1 MKHTTNVVRDLM
13 PPSQESTLVNQS
25 TLDHDQVPVA
35 AAFRMNTTH
44 SYAQGI
50 AKAAATA
57 ALVGLLGWGISASVP
72 QASWA
77 NGYNLADGSFRYANR
92 DSSTKAQKYMDI
104 ALAPCDKNYQTN
116 KDQADRTTFGHYYK
130 VTYTFNNN
138 FEYWGGRP
146 FWWCTIPQGTEL
158 VGNITKEEILNKSDQ
173 PKKGEMALNEWA
185 KNRRFLW
192 TNEGN
197 TAQKFSDEWGRMTG
211 ENFQY
216 NKAGNTLDTSRE
228 YAKATKHLLVN
239 WTPAGNVK
247 HVVTFY
253 LKVNDMTKPLR
264 FAAGVYQV
272 MGNWHYTQGKVEMPS
287 ELPAYSKL
295 YELAYPERLEV
306 QAMGTTTEENR
317 KQILKGLWEKNKDN
331 TVLLSKLFGEP
342 KTEEDFG
349 KAVKINNDGSA
360 SVTYKDNTV
369 DHPSTDTITKESLTK
384 RYVPLN
390 ERLAP
395 KYPKLTLVKKP
406 QKLSS
411 DEQNAVKKAV
421 EDVNKDIKDQIQ
433 NVEVDAQGNATI
445 TYKDKYQPNST
456 SHIDGINLVLAKPS
470 LADQY
475 TPRYPVAM
483 AVGDPDGLEDDEITA
498 LQQKIW
504 DANKDNQGFYD
515 AINNDKKNIFVS
527 NDGSVTIT
535 YKDYEADYPSQDT
548 MDKRQ
553 LVYKRPAL
561 ADDNTIEVKTPARME
576 VKDSTKLED
585 GEQTKVRNALW
596 EVNKG
601 IQDKLKENA
610 TSSFVFDNATKIVKV
625 VFKDDSTRL
634 LSYEELVYTKGQASK
649 PTLQQ
654 KESNGYK
661 YNITKLVIDNKDDP
675 QAKDWNDFA
684 KQFIIDNW
692 KAKTGETEIT
702 KDYINSTDGL
712 LNKFTVDGANY
723 GGGMMLHKYAGK
735 WDTAQGSTLTLSNN
749 NFGSN
754 KGIIGMHLV
763 GTQIE
768 LNENGMYGPSAVIT
782 LKKEDCFMSNAS
794 AFDKN
799 QKKDDLD
806 KILDKILDNK
816 GLSEVDKQ
824 KVKDKFKKDHE
835 QDINNMDSEDKLG
848 KLIGDAQKEADTKK
862 KEAEAQKQK
871 DEATQGLTGED
882 KKKLENELNGKTD
895 PDEIRKIINE
905 HNNKKA
911 DEEQKQKN
919 EQKQQEQQEKQE
931 EANNKQQQEQGTID
945 QKKQEQQTQDNA
957 DKKKG
962 EDAQKKAE
970 LDKKKQAAIDEINGN
985 GDLTPEDKEK
995 YRKQVEQA
1003 GDIAAVETAQNEA
1016 KQKGEANKTAA
1027 QTNSNKDMGK
1037 EKTAAK
1043 DEISKLQNLSDT
1055 QKGDFKKQ
1063 VEDAD
1068 SSDKI
1073 AEILE
1078 NARKEDAKAGAKKK
1092 IEELK
1097 KAGALTEDEAQD
1109 FNKRIDGAKT
1119 SREIDAIVE
1128 EAELLKVK
1136 KDARDKLDKLEH
1148 LNNAQKQAA
1157 QDAVDGAQTD
1167 PSNDN
1172 MKTIEQVK
1180 AAITKT
1186 VEDAS
1191 NLDKKMEKLKNLVDL
1206 VNKQK
1211 GELTKKPEY
1220 TANTDNKKT
1229 SFDSA
1234 LAAAEKALTKDTGE
1248 NSDAA
1253 AVDEMHAKLEA
1264 AVEAL
1269 GGDVVD
1275 RSQLKAEVD
1284 KALALTGKAP
1294 NTQAS
1299 SKYTNASADKKAD
1312 FDKKLKEAQ
1321 DALADKNASQEAL
1334 TQAAQNLANASAA
1347 LDGVDKSALVAKIAA
1362 AVAAKET
1369 PAYTADTQQK
1379 QAALDNALATAQQI
1393 NNKAGATE
1401 REVTNA
1407 IDQLEAALTALSG
1420 KVWADKIDPAA
1431 PSPKIKVDRA
1441 DKLTPQEQTQIKEA
1455 VEKANAQHK
1464 DKIHAIDVDEKGQ
1477 VTITY
1482 KDDTAKYPSK
1492 DVIAPA
1498 LTIEVKTPENTTL
1511 KLPTKI
1517 RVPNAKKLTAD
1528 EQKKVKEGFLAAN
1541 ADVKD
1546 ENVTVG
1552 EDGTITVTFP
1562 GSLGGDGKPQTKV
1575 VPGTSVV
1582 EQMTQAEIHAGDVK
1596 PLVKPVLVFD
1606 VDHLTQGDIDAA
1618 KAALAQA
1625 NKALGISANMV
1636 SLNAQTK
1643 KFVLTFKDGS
1653 TISLDMD
1660 KVVSER
1666 TSKNTEIH
1674 VPDHKLQTYNDA
1686 LTAEEKAQVAAAIVA
1701 ANADIRLGLD
1711 RVSVADDGA
1720 ATITFKD
1727 GSTKVVAA
1735 ASLVEKLKKP
1745 DQPEQPGQPEHP
1757 GQPEQPDQPQQPGQ
1771 PEQPGQF
1778 GNNGEEPVEN
1788 KAETP
1793 TTSDLFNG
1801 GVLAALVSSAFTAVS
1816 GAFGIKRKKK
1826 ARKNTK

>member
-1 MKHTTNVVRDLM
+1 MKHTTNAVSDLI
-13 PPSQESTLVNQS
+13 PPSQETTLANQS
-25 TLDHDQVPVA
+25 TLDHHQVPVA
-35 AAFRMNTTH
+35 AAFRMNATRTH
-44 SYAQGI
+44 SQGI

-57 ALVGLLGWGISASVP
+57 ALVGVLSWGISASVP
-72 QASWA
+72 QTSWA

-92 DSSTKAQKYMDI
+92 DSSTKAQKYTDI
-104 ALAPCDKNYQTN
+104 ALVPCDKNHQSD
-116 KDQADRTTFGHYYK
+116 KDKADRITFGHYYK

-146 FWWCTIPQGTEL
+146 FWWCTIPQGTEIQ
-158 VGNITKEEILNKSDQ
+158 GNITKQDFDSGDKLTKSEELDIND
-173 PKKGEMALNEWA
+173 WA
-185 KNRRFLW
+185 QHNRFLW
-192 TNEGN
+192 KNEGSD
-197 TAQKFSDEWGRMTG
+197 AAKFKDEWARMTG
-211 ENFQY
+211 ENFGY
-216 NKAGNTLDTSRE
+216 NQDGGTIDTSRKFSAE
-228 YAKATKHLLVN
+228 TKNLLVN

-247 HVVTFY
+247 RVVTFY

-272 MGNWHYTQGKVEMPS
+272 MGNWHYTQGKVETPS

-306 QAMGTTTEENR
+306 KEMGKTDDANR
-317 KQILKGLWEKNKDN
+317 KQILKNLWEKNKDN
-331 TVLLSKLFGEP
+331 ADLLSKLFGEP

-349 KAVKINNDGSA
+349 KAVTINDDGSA
-360 SVTYKDNTV
+360 SVTYKDNTA

-395 KYPKLTLVKKP
+395 KYPQLTLVKKT
-406 QKLSS
+406 QQLSG
-411 DEQNAVKKAV
+411 DEQKAVKEAVLKAN
-421 EDVNKDIKDQIQ
+421 EDIKDNIQ
-433 NVEVDAQGNATI
+433 DVSVDAQGNATI

-456 SHIDGINLVLAKPS
+456 SRIDAANLVLAKPS
-470 LADQY
+470 LAESVHPY
-475 TPRYPVAM
+475 YPVAIP
-483 AVGDPDGLEDDEITA
+483 VGNPSDLNKGEMDTLRKQIF
-498 LQQKIW
+498 
-504 DANKDNQGFYD
+504 DANKANKEFMD
-515 AINNDKKNIFVS
+515 AIENKEDKIVVNK
-527 NDGSVTIT
+527 DGSATIT
-535 YKDYEADYPSQDT
+535 YKDDEGNEYPSKTT
-548 MDKRQ
+548 MAANR
-553 LVYKRPAL
+553 LVYKRPKI
-561 ADDNTIEVKTPARME
+561 ADDVTIEVKTPARIE
-576 VKDSTKLED
+576 VKDSTKLESD
-585 GEQTKVRNALW
+585 EQTKVREALW
-596 EVNKG
+596 EANKG
-601 IQDKLKENA
+601 IQDKLKDTKETA
-610 TSSFVFDNATKIVKV
+610 FTFDNAKQEVTVT
-625 VFKDDSTRL
+625 FKDGSTRTL
-634 LSYEELVYTKGQASK
+634 MYDELVYTKGKAEQPSAKKVQQAGF
-649 PTLQQ
+649 T
-654 KESNGYK
+654 
-661 YNITKLVIDNKDDP
+661 YNITKLAIADKNHP
-675 QAKDWNDFA
+675 QPADWNSFIT
-684 KQFIIDNW
+684 QFILENW
-692 KAKTGETEIT
+692 KAKTGQPQLT
-702 KDYINSTDGL
+702 KEYINRTDGL
-712 LNKFTVDGANY
+712 INKFTADDPST
-723 GGGMMLHKYAGK
+723 GGGMTLYKFHGK
-735 WDTAQGSTLTLSNN
+735 WDTINNSTLTLGDNRSS
-749 NFGSN
+749 G
-754 KGIIGMHLV
+754 GIISMYHHDNV
-763 GTQIE
+763 IE
-768 LNENGMYGPSAVIT
+768 LKSLRGFMPATVIT
-782 LKKEDCFMSNAS
+782 LTNNDCFVSNAP
-794 AFDKN
+794 AFDKD
-799 QKKDDLD
+799 KKKADLD

-816 GLSEVDKQ
+816 GLSEEDKQ

-882 KKKLENELNGKTD
+882 KKKLEDELNGQTD
-895 PDEIRKIINE
+895 PDKIRKIINE

-911 DEEQKQKN
+911 DEDQKQKN
-919 EQKQQEQQEKQE
+919 EE
-931 EANNKQQQEQGTID
+931 
-945 QKKQEQQTQDNA
+945 KKQEQQAQDNA
-957 DKKKG
+957 DRQKG
-962 EDAQKKAE
+962 EEAQKKAE
-970 LDKKKQAAIDEINGN
+970 LDKKKQAALDEINGN

-995 YRKQVEQA
+995 YRKQVEDA
-1003 GDIAAVETAQNEA
+1003 GDAAAVESAQNEA
-1016 KQKGEANKTAA
+1016 KQKGDANKTAA
-1027 QTNSNKDMGK
+1027 QTNNNKDMSK
-1037 EKTAAK
+1037 EKTSAK
-1043 DEISKLQNLSDT
+1043 DEIEKLQNLSDT
-1055 QKGDFKKQ
+1055 QKGEFKNQ
-1063 VEDAD
+1063 IEGAD

-1097 KAGALTEDEAQD
+1097 NAGALTEDEAQD
-1109 FNKRIDGAKT
+1109 FNKRIDDAKT

-1167 PSNDN
+1167 PSNDK

-1186 VEDAS
+1186 VENAS

-1211 GELTKKPEY
+1211 DELTKKPEY

-1234 LAAAEKALTKDTGE
+1234 LVAAEKALTKDTGE

-1299 SKYTNASADKKAD
+1299 YVYTNASADKKAT
-1312 FDKKLKEAQ
+1312 FDTKLKEAQ
-1321 DALADKNASQEAL
+1321 DALNDKNASQDAL
-1334 TQAAQNLANASAA
+1334 TQAAQNLANASAT
-1347 LDGVDKSALVAKIAA
+1347 LDGADKSALAAKIAA

-1369 PAYTADTQQK
+1369 PAYTADTQEK
-1379 QAALDNALATAQQI
+1379 QAALDNALAAAQQI
-1393 NNKAGATE
+1393 NNKAGATAQD
-1401 REVTNA
+1401 VANA
-1407 IDQLEAALTALSG
+1407 IDKLDAALTALSG

-1441 DKLTPQEQTQIKEA
+1441 DRLTPAEQTQIKEA
-1455 VEKANAQHK
+1455 VEQANAQNK
-1464 DKIHAIDVDEKGQ
+1464 DKIHAISVDDKGQ

-1511 KLPTKI
+1511 NVPTKI
-1517 RVPNAKKLTAD
+1517 RVPNAQKLTAD

-1546 ENVTVG
+1546 ENVAVG
-1552 EDGTITVTFP
+1552 EDGAITVTFP
-1562 GSLGGDGKPQTKV
+1562 GSLGNDGKPQTKV
-1575 VPGTSVV
+1575 VPGTSLV

-1625 NKALGISANMV
+1625 NKALGISADMV

-1643 KFVLTFKDGS
+1643 KFVVTFKDGS

-1666 TSKNTEIH
+1666 TSANTEIH

-1686 LTAEEKAQVAAAIVA
+1686 LTAEEKAQVTAAIVA

-1720 ATITFKD
+1720 ATITFKN

-1745 DQPEQPGQPEHP
+1745 TGSMEPNQGGADHTKTKESKARVPE
-1757 GQPEQPDQPQQPGQ
+1757 
-1771 PEQPGQF
+1771 
-1778 GNNGEEPVEN
+1778 
-1788 KAETP
+1788 
-1793 TTSDLFNG
+1793 TSDSFDG
-1801 GVLAALVSSAFTAVS
+1801 GALAALASSALAAVS

>member
-1 MKHTTNVVRDLM
+1 MKHTTNVVSDLI
-13 PPSQESTLVNQS
+13 PPSQETTLANQS
-25 TLDHDQVPVA
+25 TLDHHQVPVA
-35 AAFRMNTTH
+35 AAFRMNATRTH
-44 SYAQGI
+44 SQGI

-57 ALVGLLGWGISASVP
+57 ALVGVLSWGISASVP
-72 QASWA
+72 QTSWA

-92 DSSTKAQKYMDI
+92 DSSTKAQKYTDI
-104 ALAPCDKNYQTN
+104 ALVPCDKNHQSD
-116 KDQADRTTFGHYYK
+116 KDKADRTTFGHYYK

-146 FWWCTIPQGTEL
+146 FWWCTIPQGTEIQ
-158 VGNITKEEILNKSDQ
+158 GNITKEDFDSGDKLVKSEELDLND
-173 PKKGEMALNEWA
+173 WA
-185 KNRRFLW
+185 HHNRFLW
-192 TNEGN
+192 NNEGSD
-197 TAQKFSDEWGRMTG
+197 AAKFKEEWARMTG
-211 ENFQY
+211 ENFGY
-216 NKAGNTLDTSRE
+216 NQAGGTIDTSRKFSDE
-228 YAKATKHLLVN
+228 TKNLLVN

-247 HVVTFY
+247 RVVTFY

-272 MGNWHYTQGKVEMPS
+272 MGNWHYTQGKVETPS

-306 QAMGTTTEENR
+306 KEMGKTDDANR
-317 KQILKGLWEKNKDN
+317 KQILKNLWEKNKDN
-331 TVLLSKLFGEP
+331 TDLLSKLFGEP

-360 SVTYKDNTV
+360 SVTYKDNTA
-369 DHPSTDTITKESLTK
+369 DHSSTDTITKESLTK

-390 ERLAP
+390 ERIAP

-406 QKLSS
+406 QQLSS
-411 DEQNAVKKAV
+411 DEQKAVKEAVQKAN
-421 EDVNKDIKDQIQ
+421 EDIKDQIQ
-433 NVEVDAQGNATI
+433 DVSVDAKGNATV

-456 SHIDGINLVLAKPS
+456 SRIDAANLVLAKPS
-470 LADQY
+470 LAETVHPY
-475 TPRYPVAM
+475 YPVAIP
-483 AVGDPDGLEDDEITA
+483 VDNPSNLTQGERGNLRKQIF
-498 LQQKIW
+498 
-504 DANKDNQGFYD
+504 DANKANKDFMA
-515 AINNDKKNIFVS
+515 AIENKEDKIVVNH
-527 NDGSVTIT
+527 DGSATVT
-535 YKDYEADYPSQDT
+535 YKDDEGDEYPSKT
-548 MDKRQ
+548 NMAASR
-553 LVYKRPAL
+553 LVYKRPKI
-561 ADDNTIEVKTPARME
+561 ADDVKLEVKTPARIE
-576 VKDSTKLED
+576 VKDSTKLD
-585 GEQTKVRNALW
+585 NDEQTKVRNALW
-596 EVNKG
+596 DANQG
-601 IQDKLKENA
+601 IKDKLKA
-610 TSSFVFDNATKIVKV
+610 DPTSSFVFDNANKIVKV

-634 LSYEELVYTKGQASK
+634 ISYEELVYTKGQASK

-654 KESNGYK
+654 KQSNSYK
-661 YNITKLVIDNKDDP
+661 YNIQKIVISNQNQPTFDDW
-675 QAKDWNDFA
+675 KTFVRR
-684 KQFIIDNW
+684 FIRDNW
-692 KAKTGETEIT
+692 KAKNGEIT
-702 KDYINSTDGL
+702 DDFINGHDEL
-712 LNKFTVDGANY
+712 MNKFDKDGSSY
-723 GGGMMLHKYAGK
+723 GGGMELYKYAGK
-735 WDTAQGSTLTLSNN
+735 WDTVEHSNLTLSNN
-749 NFGSN
+749 GFNVH
-754 KGIIGMHLV
+754 GIIGIHFV
-763 GTQIE
+763 NDHIE
-768 LNENGMYGPSAVIT
+768 VNCNGAFGPTAAFT
-782 LKKEDCFMSNAS
+782 LSKNDCFVSNAP
-794 AFDKN
+794 AFDKD
-799 QKKDDLD
+799 KKKADLD

-816 GLSEVDKQ
+816 GLSEEDKQ

-848 KLIGDAQKEADTKK
+848 KLIGDAQKEADNKK
-862 KEAEAQKQK
+862 KEAEVQKQK
-871 DEATQGLTGED
+871 DAATQGLTGEE
-882 KKKLENELNGKTD
+882 KKKLEDELNGKTD

-911 DEEQKQKN
+911 DEDQKQKN
-919 EQKQQEQQEKQE
+919 EQKQQEQQEKQN
-931 EANNKQQQEQGTID
+931 EANNKQQQEQGSIE
-945 QKKQEQQTQDNA
+945 QKKQEHQAQDNA
-957 DKKKG
+957 DKQKG
-962 EDAQKKAE
+962 DEAQKKAE
-970 LDKKKQAAIDEINGN
+970 LDKKKQAAIDEINNN

-995 YRKQVEQA
+995 YRKKVEQA
-1003 GDIAAVETAQNEA
+1003 GDTTAVESAQNEA

-1027 QTNSNKDMGK
+1027 QTNSNKDMGA

-1055 QKGDFKKQ
+1055 QKGEFKNQ
-1063 VEDAD
+1063 IEGAD

-1097 KAGALTEDEAQD
+1097 NAGALTEDEAQG
-1109 FNKRIDGAKT
+1109 FNKRIDNAKT

-1136 KDARDKLDKLEH
+1136 KDARDKLAKLEH

-1157 QDAVDGAQTD
+1157 QDAVDAAQTD
-1167 PSNDN
+1167 PSNDK

-1186 VEDAS
+1186 VENAT

-1211 GELTKKPEY
+1211 DELTKKPEY

-1229 SFDSA
+1229 NFDTA
-1234 LAAAEKALTKDTGE
+1234 LAAAEKAIDKDKGE
-1248 NSDAA
+1248 NSDAT
-1253 AVDEMHAKLEA
+1253 AVDEMQGKLEA

-1284 KALALTGKAP
+1284 KALVLTGKAP

-1299 SKYTNASADKKAD
+1299 YTYTNASADKKAT
-1312 FDKKLKEAQ
+1312 FDTKLKEAE

-1347 LDGVDKSALVAKIAA
+1347 LDGADKSALVAKIAA

-1369 PAYTADTQQK
+1369 PAYTADTHEK
-1379 QAALDNALATAQQI
+1379 QTALDNALAMAQQI
-1393 NNKAGATE
+1393 NNKAGAKAQE
-1401 REVTNA
+1401 ITNA
-1407 IDQLEAALTALSG
+1407 IDKLDAALAALSG
-1420 KVWADKIDPAA
+1420 KVWADKIDPAG

-1441 DKLTPQEQTQIKEA
+1441 DRLTPAEQTQIKEA
-1455 VEKANAQHK
+1455 VEQANAQNK
-1464 DKIHAIDVDEKGQ
+1464 DKIHAISVDDKGQ

-1625 NKALGISANMV
+1625 NKALGISADMV

-1643 KFVLTFKDGS
+1643 KFVITFKDGS
-1653 TISLDMD
+1653 TISLGMD

-1666 TSKNTEIH
+1666 TSANTEIR

-1745 DQPEQPGQPEHP
+1745 TEPT
-1757 GQPEQPDQPQQPGQ
+1757 QPDQGGKDHTKTKQSKAGV
-1771 PEQPGQF
+1771 PE
-1778 GNNGEEPVEN
+1778 
-1788 KAETP
+1788 
-1793 TTSDLFNG
+1793 TSDSFDG
-1801 GVLAALVSSAFTAVS
+1801 GALAALASSALAAVS

>member
-1 MKHTTNVVRDLM
+1 MKHTTNVVSDLT
-13 PPSQESTLVNQS
+13 PPSQGSTLVNQS
-25 TLDHDQVPVA
+25 TLDHHQVPVA
-35 AAFRMNTTH
+35 AAFRMNAVRAH
-44 SYAQGI
+44 SQGI

-92 DSSTKAQKYMDI
+92 DSSTKAQKYTDI
-104 ALAPCDKNYQTN
+104 ALVPCDKNHQGD
-116 KDQADRTTFGHYYK
+116 KDKADRTTFGHYYK

-146 FWWCTIPQGTEL
+146 FWWCTIPQGAEIQ
-158 VGNITKEEILNKSDQ
+158 GNITKKDFDSGDKLVKSEELDLND
-173 PKKGEMALNEWA
+173 WA
-185 KNRRFLW
+185 HHNRFLW
-192 TNEGN
+192 NNEGSD
-197 TAQKFSDEWGRMTG
+197 AAKFKEEWARMTG
-211 ENFQY
+211 ENFGY
-216 NKAGNTLDTSRE
+216 NQAGGTIDTSRKFSDE
-228 YAKATKHLLVN
+228 TKNLLVN

-247 HVVTFY
+247 RVVTFY

-272 MGNWHYTQGKVEMPS
+272 MGNWHYTQGKVETPS

-306 QAMGTTTEENR
+306 KKMGETDDANR
-317 KQILKGLWEKNKDN
+317 KQIRKNLWEKNKDN
-331 TVLLSKLFGEP
+331 TDLLSKLFGEP

-349 KAVKINNDGSA
+349 KAVKINDDGSA
-360 SVTYKDNTV
+360 SVTYKDNTA

-390 ERLAP
+390 ERIAP

-406 QKLSS
+406 QQLSS
-411 DEQNAVKKAV
+411 DEQKAVKEAVQKAN
-421 EDVNKDIKDQIQ
+421 EDIKDQIQ
-433 NVEVDAQGNATI
+433 DVAVDAQGNATI

-456 SHIDGINLVLAKPS
+456 SRIDAANLVLAKPS
-470 LADQY
+470 LAESVHPY
-475 TPRYPVAM
+475 YPVAM
-483 AVGDPDGLEDDEITA
+483 PVGNPSDLSKDEMDTLRKQIF
-498 LQQKIW
+498 
-504 DANKDNQGFYD
+504 DANKANKEFMD
-515 AINNDKKNIFVS
+515 AIENKEDKIVVNK
-527 NDGSVTIT
+527 DGSATVT
-535 YKDYEADYPSQDT
+535 YKDDEGNEYPSKTT
-548 MDKRQ
+548 MAANR
-553 LVYKRPAL
+553 LVYKRPKI
-561 ADDNTIEVKTPARME
+561 ADDVTIEVKTPARIE
-576 VKDSTKLED
+576 VKDSTKLESD
-585 GEQTKVRNALW
+585 EQTKVREALW
-596 EVNKG
+596 TANQG
-601 IQDKLKENA
+601 IKDKLKDTKETA
-610 TSSFVFDNATKIVKV
+610 FTFDNAKQEVTVT
-625 VFKDDSTRL
+625 FKDGSTRTL
-634 LSYEELVYTKGQASK
+634 MYDELVYTKGKAEQPSAKKVQQAGF
-649 PTLQQ
+649 T
-654 KESNGYK
+654 
-661 YNITKLVIDNKDDP
+661 YNITKLAIADKNHP
-675 QAKDWNDFA
+675 QPADWNNFIT
-684 KQFIIDNW
+684 QFILENW
-692 KAKTGETEIT
+692 KAKTGQPQLT
-702 KDYINSTDGL
+702 KEYINKTDGL
-712 LNKFTVDGANY
+712 INKFTADDPST
-723 GGGMMLHKYAGK
+723 GGGMTLYKFHGK
-735 WDTAQGSTLTLSNN
+735 WDTINNSTLTLGDNRSS
-749 NFGSN
+749 G
-754 KGIIGMHLV
+754 GIISMYHHDNV
-763 GTQIE
+763 IE
-768 LNENGMYGPSAVIT
+768 LKSLRGFMPATVIT
-782 LKKEDCFMSNAS
+782 LTNNDCFVSNAP
-794 AFDKN
+794 AFDKD
-799 QKKDDLD
+799 KKKADLD

-816 GLSEVDKQ
+816 GLSEEDKQ

-848 KLIGDAQKEADTKK
+848 KLIGDAQKEADNKK
-862 KEAEAQKQK
+862 KEAEVQKQK

-882 KKKLENELNGKTD
+882 KKKLEDELNGQTD
-895 PDEIRKIINE
+895 PDKIRKIINE

-911 DEEQKQKN
+911 DEDQKQKN
-919 EQKQQEQQEKQE
+919 EEKKQEQQEKQN
-931 EANNKQQQEQGTID
+931 EANNKQQQEQGSIE
-945 QKKQEQQTQDNA
+945 QKKQQQQAQDNA
-957 DKKKG
+957 DKQKG
-962 EDAQKKAE
+962 EEAQKKAE

-995 YRKQVEQA
+995 YRKKVEQA
-1003 GDIAAVETAQNEA
+1003 GDATAVETAQNEA

-1027 QTNSNKDMGK
+1027 QTNNNKDMST

-1043 DEISKLQNLSDT
+1043 DEIGKLQNLSDT
-1055 QKGDFKKQ
+1055 QKGEFKNQ
-1063 VEDAD
+1063 IEGAD

-1078 NARKEDAKAGAKKK
+1078 NARKEDDKAGAKKK
-1092 IEELK
+1092 IEALK

-1109 FNKRIDGAKT
+1109 FNKRIDDATT

-1136 KDARDKLDKLEH
+1136 KDARDKLAKLEH
-1148 LNNAQKQAA
+1148 LNNAQKQAV
-1157 QDAVDGAQTD
+1157 QDAVDDVQTD
-1167 PSNDN
+1167 PSNDK

-1186 VEDAS
+1186 VENAT

-1211 GELTKKPEY
+1211 DELTKKPEY

-1229 SFDSA
+1229 NFDTA
-1234 LAAAEKALTKDTGE
+1234 LAAAEKAIDKDKGE
-1248 NSDAA
+1248 NSDAT
-1253 AVDEMHAKLEA
+1253 AVDEMQGKLEA

-1299 SKYTNASADKKAD
+1299 YTYTNASADKKAT
-1312 FDKKLKEAQ
+1312 FDTKLKEAE

-1347 LDGVDKSALVAKIAA
+1347 LDGADKSALVAKIAA

-1369 PAYTADTQQK
+1369 PAYTADTHEK
-1379 QAALDNALATAQQI
+1379 QTALDNALAMAQQI
-1393 NNKAGATE
+1393 NNKAGAKAQEITD
-1401 REVTNA
+1401 A
-1407 IDQLEAALTALSG
+1407 IDKLDAALAALSG
-1420 KVWADKIDPAA
+1420 KVWADKIDPAG

-1464 DKIHAIDVDEKGQ
+1464 DKIHAINVDEKGQ

-1541 ADVKD
+1541 TDVKD
-1546 ENVTVG
+1546 ENVAVG

-1562 GSLGGDGKPQTKV
+1562 GSLGLDSKPQTKV

-1625 NKALGISANMV
+1625 NKALGISADMV

-1643 KFVLTFKDGS
+1643 KFVITFKDGS

-1666 TSKNTEIH
+1666 TSANTEIH

-1720 ATITFKD
+1720 ATITFKN

-1735 ASLVEKLKKP
+1735 ASLVGKLKKP
-1745 DQPEQPGQPEHP
+1745 TGSMEPNQGGADHTKTKESKARVPE
-1757 GQPEQPDQPQQPGQ
+1757 
-1771 PEQPGQF
+1771 
-1778 GNNGEEPVEN
+1778 
-1788 KAETP
+1788 
-1793 TTSDLFNG
+1793 TSDSFDG
-1801 GVLAALVSSAFTAVS
+1801 GALAALASSALAAVS

>member
-1 MKHTTNVVRDLM
+1 MKHTTNVVSDLI
-13 PPSQESTLVNQS
+13 PPSQETTLANQS
-25 TLDHDQVPVA
+25 TLDHHQVPVA
-35 AAFRMNTTH
+35 AAFRMNATRTH
-44 SYAQGI
+44 SQGI

-57 ALVGLLGWGISASVP
+57 ALVGVLSWGISASVP
-72 QASWA
+72 QTSWA

-92 DSSTKAQKYMDI
+92 DSSTKAQKYTDI
-104 ALAPCDKNYQTN
+104 ALVPCDKNHQSD
-116 KDQADRTTFGHYYK
+116 KDKADRTTFGHYYK

-146 FWWCTIPQGTEL
+146 FWWCTIPQGTEIQ
-158 VGNITKEEILNKSDQ
+158 GNITKQDFDSGDKLTKSEELDIND
-173 PKKGEMALNEWA
+173 WA
-185 KNRRFLW
+185 QHNRFLW
-192 TNEGN
+192 KNEGSD
-197 TAQKFSDEWGRMTG
+197 AAKFKEEWARMTG
-211 ENFQY
+211 ENFGY
-216 NKAGNTLDTSRE
+216 NQAGGTIDTSRKFSAE
-228 YAKATKHLLVN
+228 TKNLLVN

-247 HVVTFY
+247 RVVTFY

-272 MGNWHYTQGKVEMPS
+272 MGNWHYTQGKVETPS

-331 TVLLSKLFGEP
+331 ADLLSKLFGEP
-342 KTEEDFG
+342 KTEADFE
-349 KAVKINNDGSA
+349 KAVKINDDGSA
-360 SVTYKDNTV
+360 SVTYKDSTA
-369 DHPSTDTITKESLTK
+369 DHPSTDTIAKESLTK

-390 ERLAP
+390 ERIAP

-406 QKLSS
+406 QQLSS
-411 DEQNAVKKAV
+411 DEQKAVKEAVLKAN
-421 EDVNKDIKDQIQ
+421 EDIKDQIQ
-433 NVEVDAQGNATI
+433 DVSVDAKGNATV

-456 SHIDGINLVLAKPS
+456 SRIDAANLVLAKPS
-470 LADQY
+470 LAESVHPY
-475 TPRYPVAM
+475 YPVAM
-483 AVGDPDGLEDDEITA
+483 PVGNPSDLSKDEMDTLRKQIF
-498 LQQKIW
+498 
-504 DANKDNQGFYD
+504 DANKANKEFMD
-515 AINNDKKNIFVS
+515 AIENKEDKIVVNK
-527 NDGSVTIT
+527 DGSATVT
-535 YKDYEADYPSQDT
+535 YKDDEGNEYPSKTT
-548 MDKRQ
+548 MAANR
-553 LVYKRPAL
+553 LVYKRPKI
-561 ADDNTIEVKTPARME
+561 ADDVTLEVKTPARIE
-576 VKDSTKLED
+576 VKDRTKLESD
-585 GEQTKVRNALW
+585 EQAKVRDALW
-596 EVNKG
+596 TANQG
-601 IQDKLKENA
+601 IQDKLKDTKETA
-610 TSSFVFDNATKIVKV
+610 FTFDNAKQEVMVT
-625 VFKDDSTRL
+625 FKDGSTRTL
-634 LSYEELVYTKGQASK
+634 MYDELVYTKGKAAEV
-649 PTLQQ
+649 T
-654 KESNGYK
+654 
-661 YNITKLVIDNKDDP
+661 TKLRQKQGDTGKTIKYHLTPQVVQDGTVDNPKDS
-675 QAKDWNDFA
+675 DWMRFIR
-684 KQFIIDNW
+684 QFIRDNFTKTNGSPLTENDVKDAANCVYAPWSIANKKNEW
-692 KAKTGETEIT
+692 KPKADTSGLELISNDWRVSPLTIISKNNDEM
-702 KDYINSTDGL
+702 DFSDG
-712 LNKFTVDGANY
+712 T
-723 GGGMMLHKYAGK
+723 
-735 WDTAQGSTLTLSNN
+735 SNI
-749 NFGSN
+749 F
-754 KGIIGMHLV
+754 
-763 GTQIE
+763 
-768 LNENGMYGPSAVIT
+768 A
-782 LKKEDCFMSNAS
+782 LKKSECFVSNAP
-794 AFDKN
+794 AFDKD
-799 QKKDDLD
+799 KKKADLD

-816 GLSEVDKQ
+816 GLSEEDKQ

-848 KLIGDAQKEADTKK
+848 KLIGDAQKEADAKK
-862 KEAEAQKQK
+862 KEAEVQKQK
-871 DEATQGLTGED
+871 DAATQGLTGED
-882 KKKLENELNGKTD
+882 KKKLEDELNGQTD
-895 PDEIRKIINE
+895 PDKIREIVNK

-919 EQKQQEQQEKQE
+919 EQKQQEQQAKQAE
-931 EANNKQQQEQGTID
+931 SDTKHQQEQQAIET
-945 QKKQEQQTQDNA
+945 KKQQQQTQDNA
-957 DKKKG
+957 DKQKG
-962 EDAQKKAE
+962 EEAQKKAE
-970 LDKKKQAAIDEINGN
+970 LDKKKQAAIDEINHN
-985 GDLTPEDKEK
+985 GDLTPEDKET

-1003 GDIAAVETAQNEA
+1003 GDIAAVETAQSAA

-1027 QTNSNKDMGK
+1027 QTNNNKDMST
-1037 EKTAAK
+1037 EKTSAK
-1043 DEISKLQNLSDT
+1043 DEIGKLQNLSDT
-1055 QKGDFKKQ
+1055 QKGEFKNQ
-1063 VEDAD
+1063 IEGAD

-1078 NARKEDAKAGAKKK
+1078 NARKEDDKAGAKKK
-1092 IEELK
+1092 IEALK

-1109 FNKRIDGAKT
+1109 FNKRIDDAKT

-1136 KDARDKLDKLEH
+1136 KDARDKLAKLEH

-1167 PSNDN
+1167 PSNDK

-1186 VEDAS
+1186 VENAT

-1211 GELTKKPEY
+1211 DELTKKPEY

-1229 SFDSA
+1229 NFDTA
-1234 LAAAEKALTKDTGE
+1234 LAAAEKAIDKDKGE
-1248 NSDAA
+1248 NSDAT
-1253 AVDEMHAKLEA
+1253 AVDEMQGKLEA

-1299 SKYTNASADKKAD
+1299 YTYTNASADKKAT
-1312 FDKKLKEAQ
+1312 FDTKLKEAE

-1347 LDGVDKSALVAKIAA
+1347 LDGADKSALVAKIAA

-1369 PAYTADTQQK
+1369 PAYTADTHEK
-1379 QAALDNALATAQQI
+1379 QTALDNALAMAQQI
-1393 NNKAGATE
+1393 NNKAGAKAQEITD
-1401 REVTNA
+1401 A
-1407 IDQLEAALTALSG
+1407 IDKLDAALAALSG
-1420 KVWADKIDPAA
+1420 KVWADKIDPAG

-1464 DKIHAIDVDEKGQ
+1464 DKIHAINVDEKGQ

-1541 ADVKD
+1541 TDVKD
-1546 ENVTVG
+1546 ENVAVG

-1562 GSLGGDGKPQTKV
+1562 GSLGPDGKPQTKV

-1625 NKALGISANMV
+1625 NKALGISADMV

-1643 KFVLTFKDGS
+1643 KFVITFKDGS

-1666 TSKNTEIH
+1666 TSANTEIH

-1720 ATITFKD
+1720 ATITFKN

-1735 ASLVEKLKKP
+1735 ASLVGKLKKP
-1745 DQPEQPGQPEHP
+1745 TGSMEPNQGGADHTKTKESKARVPE
-1757 GQPEQPDQPQQPGQ
+1757 
-1771 PEQPGQF
+1771 
-1778 GNNGEEPVEN
+1778 
-1788 KAETP
+1788 
-1793 TTSDLFNG
+1793 TSDSFDG
-1801 GVLAALVSSAFTAVS
+1801 GALAALASSALAAVS

>member
-1 MKHTTNVVRDLM
+1 
-13 PPSQESTLVNQS
+13 
-25 TLDHDQVPVA
+25 
-35 AAFRMNTTH
+35 
-44 SYAQGI
+44 
-50 AKAAATA
+50 
-57 ALVGLLGWGISASVP
+57 
-72 QASWA
+72 
-77 NGYNLADGSFRYANR
+77 
-92 DSSTKAQKYMDI
+92 
-104 ALAPCDKNYQTN
+104 
-116 KDQADRTTFGHYYK
+116 
-130 VTYTFNNN
+130 
-138 FEYWGGRP
+138 
-146 FWWCTIPQGTEL
+146 
-158 VGNITKEEILNKSDQ
+158 
-173 PKKGEMALNEWA
+173 
-185 KNRRFLW
+185 
-192 TNEGN
+192 
-197 TAQKFSDEWGRMTG
+197 
-211 ENFQY
+211 
-216 NKAGNTLDTSRE
+216 
-228 YAKATKHLLVN
+228 
-239 WTPAGNVK
+239 
-247 HVVTFY
+247 
-253 LKVNDMTKPLR
+253 MTKPLR

-272 MGNWHYTQGKVEMPS
+272 MGNWHYTQGKVETPS

-317 KQILKGLWEKNKDN
+317 KQILKNLWEKNKDN
-331 TVLLSKLFGEP
+331 ADLLSKLFGEP
-342 KTEEDFG
+342 KTEEEFK
-349 KAVKINNDGSA
+349 KAVTINNDGSA
-360 SVTYKDNTV
+360 SVTYKDNTAN
-369 DHPSTDTITKESLTK
+369 HPSTDTITKESLTK

-390 ERLAP
+390 ERIAP

-406 QKLSS
+406 QQLSS
-411 DEQNAVKKAV
+411 DEQKAVKEAVQKAN
-421 EDVNKDIKDQIQ
+421 EDIKDKIQ
-433 NVEVDAQGNATI
+433 DVSVDTQGNATI
-445 TYKDKYQPNST
+445 TYKDMYQPNST
-456 SHIDGINLVLAKPS
+456 SRIDAANLILAKPS
-470 LADQY
+470 LAESVHPY
-475 TPRYPVAM
+475 YPVAM
-483 AVGDPDGLEDDEITA
+483 PVGNPSDLSKDEMDTLRKQIF
-498 LQQKIW
+498 
-504 DANKDNQGFYD
+504 DANKANKEFMD
-515 AINNDKKNIFVS
+515 AIENKEDKIVVN
-527 NDGSVTIT
+527 NDGSATVT
-535 YKDYEADYPSQDT
+535 YKDDEGSEYPSKT
-548 MDKRQ
+548 NMAASR
-553 LVYKRPAL
+553 LVYKRPKI
-561 ADDNTIEVKTPARME
+561 ADDVKLEVKTPARIE

-585 GEQTKVRNALW
+585 DEQTKVRDALW
-596 EVNKG
+596 QANQG
-601 IQDKLKENA
+601 IKDKLKETKENA
-610 TSSFVFDNATKIVKV
+610 FTFDNAKQEVTVT
-625 VFKDDSTRL
+625 FKDGSTRTL
-634 LSYEELVYTKGQASK
+634 MYDELVYTKGKAAAPK
-649 PTLQQ
+649 LEQ
-654 KESNGYK
+654 KQNNSYK
-661 YNITKLVIDNKDDP
+661 YNIQKIVIKDQNQPTYD
-675 QAKDWNDFA
+675 DWKTFVRR
-684 KQFIIDNW
+684 FIRDNW
-692 KAKTGETEIT
+692 KAKNGEIT
-702 KDYINSTDGL
+702 DNFINGHDEL
-712 LNKFTVDGANY
+712 MNKFDKDGSSY
-723 GGGMMLHKYAGK
+723 GGGMELYKYAGK
-735 WDTAQGSTLTLSNN
+735 WDTVEHSTLNLSNN
-749 NFGSN
+749 SFNSH
-754 KGIIGMHLV
+754 GIIGIHFV
-763 GTQIE
+763 TDHIEVNCNGT
-768 LNENGMYGPSAVIT
+768 YGPTAAFT
-782 LKKEDCFMSNAS
+782 LTKNDCFVSNAP
-794 AFDKN
+794 AFDKD
-799 QKKDDLD
+799 QKKADLD

-816 GLSEVDKQ
+816 GLSEEDKQ

-848 KLIGDAQKEADTKK
+848 KLIGDAQKEAETKK
-862 KEAEAQKQK
+862 KDAEAQKQK
-871 DEATQGLTGED
+871 DAAMQGLTGEE
-882 KKKLENELNGKTD
+882 KKKLEDELKGKTD
-895 PDEIRKIINE
+895 PDEIRQIVNE

-911 DEEQKQKN
+911 DEDQKQKN
-919 EQKQQEQQEKQE
+919 EQKQQEQQEKQN
-931 EANNKQQQEQGTID
+931 EANNKQQQEQGSIE
-945 QKKQEQQTQDNA
+945 QKKQEHQAQDNA
-957 DKKKG
+957 DKQKG
-962 EDAQKKAE
+962 DEAQKKAE
-970 LDKKKQAAIDEINGN
+970 LDKKKQAAIDEINHN
-985 GDLTPEDKEK
+985 GDLTPEDKET

-1003 GDIAAVETAQNEA
+1003 GDIAAVETAQSAA

-1027 QTNSNKDMGK
+1027 QTNSNKDMGA

-1136 KDARDKLDKLEH
+1136 KDARDKLAKLEH

-1167 PSNDN
+1167 PSNDK

-1186 VEDAS
+1186 VENAT

-1211 GELTKKPEY
+1211 DELTKKPEY

-1229 SFDSA
+1229 NFDTA
-1234 LAAAEKALTKDTGE
+1234 LAAAEKAVDKDKGE
-1248 NSDAA
+1248 NSDAT
-1253 AVDEMHAKLEA
+1253 AVDEMQGKLEA

-1299 SKYTNASADKKAD
+1299 YTYTNASADKKAN
-1312 FDKKLKEAQ
+1312 FDTKLKEAQ
-1321 DALADKNASQEAL
+1321 DALKDKNASQEAL

-1347 LDGVDKSALVAKIAA
+1347 LDGADKSALAAKIAA

-1369 PAYTADTQQK
+1369 PAYTADTQAK
-1379 QAALDNALATAQQI
+1379 QAALDDALATAQQI
-1393 NNKAGATE
+1393 NNKAGATAQE
-1401 REVTNA
+1401 IKNA
-1407 IDQLEAALTALSG
+1407 IDQLDAALTVLSG
-1420 KVWADKIDPAA
+1420 KVWADKIDPAV

-1441 DKLTPQEQTQIKEA
+1441 DRLTPAEQTQIKEA
-1455 VEKANAQHK
+1455 VEQANAQNK
-1464 DKIHAIDVDEKGQ
+1464 DKIHAISVDDKGQ

-1541 ADVKD
+1541 TDVKD

-1625 NKALGISANMV
+1625 NKALGISADMV

-1643 KFVLTFKDGS
+1643 KFVVTFKDGS

-1666 TSKNTEIH
+1666 TSANTEIR
-1674 VPDHKLQTYNDA
+1674 VPDHRLQTYNDV

-1711 RVSVADDGA
+1711 RVSVADDGT
-1720 ATITFKD
+1720 ATVTFKD
-1727 GSTKVVAA
+1727 GSTKVIAA

-1745 DQPEQPGQPEHP
+1745 TEHNQNGKDDEKAKQPKVSVPE
-1757 GQPEQPDQPQQPGQ
+1757 
-1771 PEQPGQF
+1771 
-1778 GNNGEEPVEN
+1778 
-1788 KAETP
+1788 
-1793 TTSDLFNG
+1793 TSDSFDG
-1801 GVLAALVSSAFTAVS
+1801 GALAALASSALAAVS
-1816 GAFGIKRKKK
+1816 GAFAIKRKKK

>member
-1 MKHTTNVVRDLM
+1 MKHTTNVVSDLI
-13 PPSQESTLVNQS
+13 PPSQETTLANQS
-25 TLDHDQVPVA
+25 TLDHHQVPVA
-35 AAFRMNTTH
+35 AAFRMNAVRAH
-44 SYAQGI
+44 SQGI

-57 ALVGLLGWGISASVP
+57 ALVGVLSWGISASVP
-72 QASWA
+72 QTSWA

-92 DSSTKAQKYMDI
+92 DSSTKAQKYTDI
-104 ALAPCDKNYQTN
+104 ALVPCDKNHQSD
-116 KDQADRTTFGHYYK
+116 KDKADRTTFGHYYK

-146 FWWCTIPQGTEL
+146 FWWCTIPQGTEIQ
-158 VGNITKEEILNKSDQ
+158 GNITKQDFDSGDKLVKSEELDLND
-173 PKKGEMALNEWA
+173 WA
-185 KNRRFLW
+185 HHNRFLW
-192 TNEGN
+192 NNEGSD
-197 TAQKFSDEWGRMTG
+197 AAKFKEEWARMTG
-211 ENFQY
+211 ENFGY
-216 NKAGNTLDTSRE
+216 NQAGGTIDTSRKFSDE
-228 YAKATKHLLVN
+228 TKNLLVN

-247 HVVTFY
+247 RVVTFY

-272 MGNWHYTQGKVEMPS
+272 MGNWHYTQGKVETPS

-306 QAMGTTTEENR
+306 KEMGKTDDANR
-317 KQILKGLWEKNKDN
+317 KQILKNLWEKNKDN
-331 TVLLSKLFGEP
+331 TDLLSKLFGEP

-360 SVTYKDNTV
+360 SVTYKDNTA

-390 ERLAP
+390 ERIAP

-406 QKLSS
+406 QQLSS
-411 DEQNAVKKAV
+411 DEQKAVKEAVLKAN
-421 EDVNKDIKDQIQ
+421 EDIKDNIQ
-433 NVEVDAQGNATI
+433 DVSVDAQGNAII

-456 SHIDGINLVLAKPS
+456 SRIDAANLVLAKPS
-470 LADQY
+470 LAESVHPY
-475 TPRYPVAM
+475 YPVAIP
-483 AVGDPDGLEDDEITA
+483 VGNPSDLNKGEMDTLRKQIF
-498 LQQKIW
+498 
-504 DANKDNQGFYD
+504 DANKANQEFMD
-515 AINNDKKNIFVS
+515 AIENKEDKIVVNK
-527 NDGSVTIT
+527 DGSATIT
-535 YKDYEADYPSQDT
+535 YKDDEGDEYPSKTT
-548 MDKRQ
+548 MAANR
-553 LVYKRPAL
+553 LVYKRPKI
-561 ADDNTIEVKTPARME
+561 ADDVTLEVKTPARIE
-576 VKDSTKLED
+576 VKDSTKLESD
-585 GEQTKVRNALW
+585 EQTKVRDALW
-596 EVNKG
+596 AANQG
-601 IQDKLKENA
+601 IKDKLKETKENA
-610 TSSFVFDNATKIVKV
+610 FTFDNAKQEVTVT
-625 VFKDDSTRL
+625 FKDGSTRTL
-634 LSYEELVYTKGQASK
+634 MYDELVYTKGKAAEV
-649 PTLQQ
+649 T
-654 KESNGYK
+654 
-661 YNITKLVIDNKDDP
+661 TKLRQKQGDTGKTIKYHLTPQVVQDGTVDNPKDS
-675 QAKDWNDFA
+675 DWMRFIR
-684 KQFIIDNW
+684 QFIRDNFTKTNGSPLTENDVKDAANCVYAPWSIANKKNEW
-692 KAKTGETEIT
+692 KPKADTSGLELISNDWRVSPLTIISKNNDEM
-702 KDYINSTDGL
+702 DFSDG
-712 LNKFTVDGANY
+712 T
-723 GGGMMLHKYAGK
+723 
-735 WDTAQGSTLTLSNN
+735 SNI
-749 NFGSN
+749 F
-754 KGIIGMHLV
+754 
-763 GTQIE
+763 
-768 LNENGMYGPSAVIT
+768 A
-782 LKKEDCFMSNAS
+782 LKKSECFVSNAP
-794 AFDKN
+794 AFDKD
-799 QKKDDLD
+799 QKKADLD

-816 GLSEVDKQ
+816 GLSEEDKQ

-835 QDINNMDSEDKLG
+835 QDINNMDSEDKFG
-848 KLIGDAQKEADTKK
+848 KLIGDAQKEADNKK
-862 KEAEAQKQK
+862 KEAEVQKQK
-871 DEATQGLTGED
+871 DAATQGLTGEE
-882 KKKLENELNGKTD
+882 KKKLEDELNGKTD

-911 DEEQKQKN
+911 DEDQKQKN
-919 EQKQQEQQEKQE
+919 EQKQQEQQEKQN
-931 EANNKQQQEQGTID
+931 EANNKQQQEQGSIE
-945 QKKQEQQTQDNA
+945 QKKQEHQAQDNA
-957 DKKKG
+957 DKQKG
-962 EDAQKKAE
+962 DEAQKKAE
-970 LDKKKQAAIDEINGN
+970 LDKKKQAAIDEINNN

-995 YRKQVEQA
+995 YRKKVEQA
-1003 GDIAAVETAQNEA
+1003 GDTTAVESAQNEA

-1027 QTNSNKDMGK
+1027 QTNSNKDMGA

-1097 KAGALTEDEAQD
+1097 NAGALTEDEAQG
-1109 FNKRIDGAKT
+1109 FNKRIDNAKT

-1136 KDARDKLDKLEH
+1136 KDARDKLAKLEH

-1157 QDAVDGAQTD
+1157 QDAVDAAQTD
-1167 PSNDN
+1167 PSNDK

-1186 VEDAS
+1186 VEDAT

-1211 GELTKKPEY
+1211 DELTKKPEY

-1229 SFDSA
+1229 NFDTA
-1234 LAAAEKALTKDTGE
+1234 LVAAEKAVDKDKGE
-1248 NSDAA
+1248 NSDAT
-1253 AVDEMHAKLEA
+1253 AVDEMQGKLEA

-1299 SKYTNASADKKAD
+1299 YTYTNASADKKAT
-1312 FDKKLKEAQ
+1312 FDTKLKEAQ
-1321 DALADKNASQEAL
+1321 DALKDKNASQEAL

-1347 LDGVDKSALVAKIAA
+1347 LDGADKSALVAKIAA

-1369 PAYTADTQQK
+1369 PAYTADTQGK
-1379 QAALDNALATAQQI
+1379 QAALDDALATAQQI
-1393 NNKAGATE
+1393 NNKAGATAQE
-1401 REVTNA
+1401 IKNA
-1407 IDQLEAALTALSG
+1407 IDQLDAALTVLSG
-1420 KVWADKIDPAA
+1420 KVWADKIDPAV

-1441 DKLTPQEQTQIKEA
+1441 DRLTPAEQTQIKEA
-1455 VEKANAQHK
+1455 VEQANAQNK
-1464 DKIHAIDVDEKGQ
+1464 DKIHAISVDDKGQ

-1541 ADVKD
+1541 TDVKD

-1625 NKALGISANMV
+1625 NKALGISADMV

-1643 KFVLTFKDGS
+1643 KFVVTFKDGS

-1666 TSKNTEIH
+1666 TSANTEIR
-1674 VPDHKLQTYNDA
+1674 VPDHRLQTYNDV

-1711 RVSVADDGA
+1711 RVSVADDGT
-1720 ATITFKD
+1720 ATVTFKD
-1727 GSTKVVAA
+1727 GSTKVIAA

-1745 DQPEQPGQPEHP
+1745 TEHNQNGKDDEKAKQPKVSVPE
-1757 GQPEQPDQPQQPGQ
+1757 
-1771 PEQPGQF
+1771 
-1778 GNNGEEPVEN
+1778 
-1788 KAETP
+1788 
-1793 TTSDLFNG
+1793 TSDSFDG
-1801 GVLAALVSSAFTAVS
+1801 GALAALASSALAAVS
-1816 GAFGIKRKKK
+1816 GAFAIKRKKK